1 MTCISRVLSC
11 LVLLLAAGPIGAQ
24 QAIPAT
30 ADQAPRIEGSE
41 IKKLVDKGEAVVVDV
56 RSKDAWDTGHVQG
69 AFHIPLDQFPQRLE
83 ELPKDKLI
91 AAYCA

>member
-1 MTCISRVLSC
+1 LA
-11 LVLLLAAGPIGAQ
+11 LLLAAAPIGAQ
-24 QAIPAT
+24 QAIPAN

-41 IKKLVDKGEAVVVDV
+41 IKKLVDKGDAVVVDV

-69 AFHIPLDQFPQRLE
+69 ALHIPLEQLTQRLK

-91 AAYCA
+91 AAYCT